1 MGIGKKLL
9 ATSILT
15 LVVSLFLMGCS
26 GSGAGEE
33 EMYVVKKKVV
43 PKEEFSS
50 SAGIEKKSLINQSN
64 LETLTNIISE
74 YKNSTVDRD
83 VVMTKIIELINTPYL
98 WGGTTTN
105 GIDCSAF
112 VLTVFKKALD
122 IDLPRTSIMQSTVG
136 EEVPRENLQFGDLV
150 FFNTMGRRISHV
162 GIYLG
167 ESVFAHSSSSG
178 GVKTSSLNED
188 YYNGR
193 FVTAR
198 RVIE

>member
-1 MGIGKKLL
+1 
-9 ATSILT
+9 
-15 LVVSLFLMGCS
+15 MGCS
-26 GSGAGEE
+26 GTGASEE
-33 EMYVVKKKVV
+33 DYTVYKKKGPSV
-43 PKEEFSS
+43 EYSS
-50 SAGIEKKSLINQSN
+50 ISGIEKKSLINQSN
-64 LETLTNIISE
+64 LELLTNIISE
-74 YKNSTVDRD
+74 YKSSTIDRD
-83 VVMTKIIELINTPYL
+83 AVMTKIIELINTPYL
-98 WGGTTTN
+98 WGGTSTY

-112 VLTVFKKALD
+112 VQTVFKMALN

-136 EEVPRENLQFGDLV
+136 EEVKREDLRFGDLI

-188 YYNGR
+188 YYSSR

-198 RVIE
+198 RVIK